1 MHNADVYRIFFHS
14 KYILSF
20 SIRSQSLQPVCIVS
34 PQLQQRP
41 QPTIA
46 KCEVTTST
54 VTSNPIVSPVVCIA
68 KETPK
73 QSVEPQVQPAAQL
86 TQKMQQQ
93 KQEQQIPKQ
102 PTVSRTCL

>member
-1 MHNADVYRIFFHS
+1 MGYFFIQNLIFFIFH
-14 KYILSF
+14 
-20 SIRSQSLQPVCIVS
+20 RSQSLQPVCIVS

-68 KETPK
+68 KDTPK
-73 QSVEPQVQPAAQL
+73 QSVEPQVQPATQS
-86 TQKMQQQ
+86 TQKIQQQ
-93 KQEQQIPKQ
+93 QQEQQIPKQ
-102 PTVSRTCL
+102 PTVPRTCL